1 MEKQT
6 VCTLTDLSIDY
17 LIKNNFAL
25 SMEPVDNVLYEWD
38 WKAERSDLTLYATD
52 PIGLV
57 ALYTIRDDWVS
68 DIEFPES
75 VKMLI

>member
-1 MEKQT
+1 MAKQT

>member
-1 MEKQT
+1 MAKQT
-6 VCTLTDLSIDY
+6 VCTLTDPSIDY

-52 PIGLV
+52 PIGLA

>member
-1 MEKQT
+1 MAKQT

-38 WKAERSDLTLYATD
+38 WKAERSDLTLYAMD

>member
-1 MEKQT
+1 MAKQT

-52 PIGLV
+52 PIG
-57 ALYTIRDDWVS
+57 
-68 DIEFPES
+68 
-75 VKMLI
+75 

>member
-1 MEKQT
+1 
-6 VCTLTDLSIDY
+6 
-17 LIKNNFAL
+17 
-25 SMEPVDNVLYEWD
+25 MEPVDNVLYEWD
-38 WKAERSDLTLYATD
+38 WKAERSDLTLYATN